1 MLPYADENYYHNEYG
16 GEEESIKKYLKSA
29 SEDIDTLTY
38 NRIVHC
44 GFNNLTDFQKEK
56 IKRATCMFAE
66 FKIENEELLQ
76 TPFSSYSIN
85 GVGMSFDSSLNIKV
99 IRGIAIPLNVYRLLN
114 QTGLTNRNVRY

>member
-1 MLPYADENYYHNEYG
+1 MLPYADQNYYYNKYN
-16 GEEESIKKYLKSA
+16 GEQQAIKKYLELA

-38 NRIVHC
+38 NRIIYC
-44 GFNNLTDFQKEK
+44 GFDNLTNFQKEK
-56 IKRATCMFAE
+56 IQRATCMLAD

-85 GVGMSFDSSLNIKV
+85 GVAMSFDNSFNIKV

-114 QTGLTNRNVRY
+114 QTGLMNRNVRY

>member
-56 IKRATCMFAE
+56 IQRATCMFAE

-85 GVGMSFDSSLNIKV
+85 GVGMSFDSNLNIKV